1 MVGTYC
7 LSWRF
12 KQKKYRKVAEKIG
25 GSKKCFLT
33 PVWSLKLLQ
42 KLRILICIPALHF
55 LISTYLVDE
64 LFIGEEINYIRNK
77 EKRLAYKKALAYLPR
92 RHRLYLLKSPVQF
105 IVFF

>member
-7 LSWRF
+7 LSWCF

-77 EKRLAYKKALAYLPR
+77 EKRLAY
-92 RHRLYLLKSPVQF
+92 
-105 IVFF
+105 